1 MTSFRWFLWSHVRND
16 ELYLLKCYSY
26 YFVNITFTFLIFL
39 ILHNNIEI
47 IEQVMINRVKNIL
60 KEKSHRYECMTA
72 RIS

>member
-1 MTSFRWFLWSHVRND
+1 MTSFRWFLWSHVYND

-39 ILHNNIEI
+39 ILHNNIKI
-47 IEQVMINRVKNIL
+47 IEQIMINCVKNIL